1 MGIYKRLTTVLV
13 NHASSS
19 SSLSSPIRVR
29 EPWTIFR
36 RGMREV
42 YMSQAALDAAAERR
56 ARKRA
61 LRVDPPM
68 SALQRNRYGPPKPH
82 DPNMPEPINVLVGD
96 RLSLHNR
103 LQSLSRSGKLDEA
116 LVAARQ
122 AQYSRIR
129 PTIFTY
135 NSLLGHCHRAGR

>member
-1 MGIYKRLTTVLV
+1 MAMYKRLITILA
-13 NHASSS
+13 NHGCS
-19 SSLSSPIRVR
+19 SSLSSPRKAA
-29 EPWTIFR
+29 EPWTIFK
-36 RGMREV
+36 RGMREM
-42 YMSQAALDAAAERR
+42 YMSQAMLDAAAERR
-56 ARKRA
+56 ARKRK

-103 LQSLSRSGKLDEA
+103 LQALSRSGKLDDA

-122 AQYSRIR
+122 AQFARIR

-135 NSLLGHCHRAGR
+135 NSLLGHCHRAAR